1 MHIEIEKNLLLFSYG
16 ITNSGKTFTM
26 IGNDQNPGMLPN
38 ALHSLIKIK
47 ENFSK
52 EKANNSSPSFDFN
65 KFKILKQDGEEMNLM
80 DFSIFL
86 QSFEIYNDE
95 IYDLSVTPTA
105 ANERTKLKLKEIK
118 NKKFEIISKHKC

>member
-1 MHIEIEKNLLLFSYG
+1 MLLFSYG

-38 ALHSLIKIK
+38 ALHLLIKIK
-47 ENFSK
+47 ESFSK
-52 EKANNSSPSFDFN
+52 KIANTSPYFDFDKLRN
-65 KFKILKQDGEEMNLM
+65 DEMNLM

-95 IYDLSVTPTA
+95 IYDLSVTPIT

-118 NKKFEIISKHKC
+118 NKKFEIISK